1 MFAAIVLYLAVQQ
14 GASLNPNAACAQA
27 RDKEYCE
34 AILPLIDSVEPRAAL
49 ATLQNLIEKYGWP
62 GEQKVGK
69 EAYTVVMTVIERASA
84 APKKAAVARM
94 WRGRVP
100 SNRADEYAKYLD
112 TEGVQKLR
120 AIKDNMGAQ
129 MFRRDLGDKSTEFVV
144 ISYWPSRDA
153 IHAYAGADIDKVHDL
168 PRDKEFLIDP
178 EKTVRHYDVVL
189 DK

>member
-1 MFAAIVLYLAVQQ
+1 MFAAIVLFFAVQQ
-14 GASLNPNAACAQA
+14 ATPLNPNAACANA

-34 AILPLIDSVEPRAAL
+34 AILPLGDSVDPHASLAAL
-49 ATLQNLIEKYGWP
+49 QDLIKKFGWP
-62 GEQKVGK
+62 GQPKVGDA
-69 EAYTVVMTVIERASA
+69 AYNVVMRVMERASA

-100 SNRADEYAKYLD
+100 TQRANEYEQYLD
-112 TEGVQKLR
+112 TQGVQKLR
-120 AIKDNMGAQ
+120 AIKDNLGAQ

-144 ISYWPSRDA
+144 ISYWPNRAA
-153 IHAYAGADIDKVHDL
+153 IHAYAGADIEKVHDL

-178 EKTVRHYDVVL
+178 EKTVRHYDIVL